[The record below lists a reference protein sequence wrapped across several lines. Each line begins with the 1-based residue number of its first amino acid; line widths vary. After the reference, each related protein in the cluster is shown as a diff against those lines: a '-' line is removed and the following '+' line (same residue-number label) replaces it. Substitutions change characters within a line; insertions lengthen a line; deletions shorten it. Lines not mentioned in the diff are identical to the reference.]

1 MDLMHHYYLL
11 AISTLVVLPIS
22 SPYVLPPNPPKRTI
36 LSVESEI
43 HDNMNNSSANNPPLS
58 FASIEQMYAA
68 SKLSSPAQCR
78 DNDAPTIAIARDE
91 VFRLGS
97 VVGKMCSSFLTV
109 PRDSEEGKA
118 FWGALSSQKNEV
130 ANHMG
135 RVFLALLSV
144 ATVCGIDLRTSILKK
159 IELNGRKYPVELCKG
174 QSTIDTPTNSS
185 FGDSEESNDDCIVNC
200 KTSVEDNN
208 TIEGISLIIG
218 EFANE
223 RLWNRYHTP
232 RNIALALLGE
242 VGELAELFQWKGDVG
257 TGDNLSETEG
267 NLCLV
272 GWTEEEVDKV
282 SQEIADVS
290 IYLIRLADV
299 CNIRLDET
307 AKLLLEN
314 ESDNSSYK
322 VRKDRVEVT
331 AKGRHYYCS
340 MLHAT
345 SLQSA
350 QSALSLPRRIE
361 HPAQRNLRV
370 LGYDSLLNLLLLFSD
385 RVNVLQFFV

>member
-1 MDLMHHYYLL
+1 MHHYYLL

-97 VVGKMCSSFLTV
+97 VVGQMCSSFLTV

-118 FWGALSSQKNEV
+118 FWGALPSQKNEV

-159 IELNGRKYPVELCKG
+159 IELNGRKYPVELCKV
-174 QSTIDTPTNSS
+174 
-185 FGDSEESNDDCIVNC
+185 C
-200 KTSVEDNN
+200 
-208 TIEGISLIIG
+208 SLITLI
-218 EFANE
+218 
-223 RLWNRYHTP
+223 P
-232 RNIALALLGE
+232 VIDAL
-242 VGELAELFQWKGDVG
+242 VFG
-257 TGDNLSETEG
+257 TSFTF
-267 NLCLV
+267 
-272 GWTEEEVDKV
+272 
-282 SQEIADVS
+282 S
-290 IYLIRLADV
+290 
-299 CNIRLDET
+299 
-307 AKLLLEN
+307 
-314 ESDNSSYK
+314 
-322 VRKDRVEVT
+322 VR
-331 AKGRHYYCS
+331 
-340 MLHAT
+340 
-345 SLQSA
+345 
-350 QSALSLPRRIE
+350 
-361 HPAQRNLRV
+361 
-370 LGYDSLLNLLLLFSD
+370 F
-385 RVNVLQFFV
+385 